1 METYSYHIFYFP
13 FKWELPGD
21 EHKLFTEQIDLER
34 IPLNEYSM
42 WERVQ
47 YDPNKQFTSTDDKA
61 IQERQEL
68 FGELQ
73 YYFDFVHL

>member
-1 METYSYHIFYFP
+1 M
-13 FKWELPGD
+13 
-21 EHKLFTEQIDLER
+21 ER

-73 YYFDFVHL
+73 YYFDFVHPVLYDMKGVNNPIIYHSNEKSPKRDM